1 MAALIAAGIGAAAG
15 GLGGLFGGGSA
26 PKLQT
31 AKKIGKFD
39 GALGTAT
46 PTGFTFKQDAN
57 RQAAVDSSNQQ
68 LSDLLAG
75 GFNID
80 QNRLQGFQDAF
91 LAQRQPAL
99 ERNLAQQQQQA
110 NIQQSVAGT
119 GGSSADLFRNALQ
132 GQFANEQRGN
142 LLNQAITGR
151 EGLANQAL
159 QQQLAQGQF
168 LGGLS
173 QQDIG
178 NQLNAQNA
186 TLNALFGSQKNEIAY
201 TDALNQVADAN
212 AANQKSSN
220 KFGNFL
226 SGALQGGIGATTAF
240 GGTDGLKG
248 FFGGGAGGSGNG
260 FKKGGGV
267 QGNGF
272 KKGGGVQGNG
282 FKKGGGVQGISANGG
297 TWT

>member
-15 GLGGLFGGGSA
+15 GLGGLLGSGDA

-31 AKKIGKFD
+31 AKKIGKFN

-46 PTGFTFKQDAN
+46 PEGFNFQQDAN

-68 LSDLLAG
+68 LSSLLAG
-75 GFNID
+75 GLNID

-91 LAQRQPAL
+91 LAQRQSAL
-99 ERNLAQQQQQA
+99 ERNLAQQRQQA
-110 NIQQSVAGT
+110 NVQQSVAGT

-132 GQFANEQRGN
+132 GQSANEQRGN

-151 EGLANQAL
+151 ENLANQAL

-173 QQDIG
+173 QQDVG

-186 TLNALFGSQKNEIAY
+186 TLNALFGSQGNEINY
-201 TDALNQVADAN
+201 TNAVNQVADAN
-212 AANQKSSN
+212 AANKKSSN
-220 KFGNFL
+220 KLGNFF
-226 SGALQGGIGATTAF
+226 SGALQGGTGALSAF
-240 GGTDGLKG
+240 GGGGDTGGLG
-248 FFGGGAGGSGNG
+248 SFFGGGGGQPYARQSQIGSSFNPSLNV
-260 FKKGGGV
+260 FP
-267 QGNGF
+267 
-272 KKGGGVQGNG
+272 
-282 FKKGGGVQGISANGG
+282 
-297 TWT
+297 